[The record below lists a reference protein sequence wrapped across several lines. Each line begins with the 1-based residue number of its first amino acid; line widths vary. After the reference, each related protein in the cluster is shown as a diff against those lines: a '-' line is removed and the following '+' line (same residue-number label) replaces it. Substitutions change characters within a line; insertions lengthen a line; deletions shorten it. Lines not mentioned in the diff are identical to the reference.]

1 MGETLFVQG
10 NEAVGHGAMAAGCEA
25 FFGYPITP
33 QNEITEWFARE
44 FPPQGKVFVQSQSE
58 IASINMVF
66 GAAATG
72 VRCMTSTSSPGW
84 SLMQEGMSMLSNA
97 ELPCV
102 VVLVQRGGPG
112 AGTTRHSQMDYN
124 SATRGGGGGGYH
136 DIVLAPASVQ
146 EQHDHVQLA
155 FHLADKYRNP
165 VIVLSD
171 AILGQMA
178 EPLDVKSLDYNSL
191 PAKEWAVRGRDH
203 QSDGQRRLILPA
215 QGFMPS
221 KAYPNYLTFVN
232 NLDQK
237 FKEMRRTEVRFELQD
252 VEDARVILVAFGS
265 LARVCQGAMEMAR
278 GEGKKVGLVRPISL
292 WPFPAQAIRK
302 LARDGVKFLVVEDN
316 LGQMLEDV
324 ESAIG
329 ESAPVHFLGM
339 LARHEAREMGM
350 IFPDR
355 VLEEINKV
363 Y

>member
-1 MGETLFVQG
+1 MAETVFVQG
-10 NEAVGHGAMAAGCEA
+10 NEAVALGAQAAGCGA

-33 QNEITEWFARE
+33 QNEVTEWFARE
-44 FPPQGKVFVQSQSE
+44 FPQQGKVFVQSQSE
-58 IASINMVF
+58 TASINMLF

-84 SLMQEGMSMLSNA
+84 GLMQEGMSMLANA

-112 AGTTRHSQMDYN
+112 QGTTRHSQMDYN
-124 SATRGGGGGGYH
+124 SATRGGGGGGYRC
-136 DIVLAPASVQ
+136 IVLAPASVQ
-146 EQHDHVQLA
+146 ETHDFVQLA
-155 FHLADKYRNP
+155 FHLADKHRNP
-165 VIVLSD
+165 VVMLSD

-178 EPLDVKSLDYNSL
+178 EPLEVKPLDFGAL
-191 PAKEWAVRGRDH
+191 PPKVWALRGRDH
-203 QSDGQRRLILPA
+203 QADGQRRVVCPS

-221 KAYPNYLTFVN
+221 RTYPTYLSYIN
-232 NLDQK
+232 RLDQK
-237 FKEMRRTEVRFELQD
+237 IKEMRRSEVRYEVQA
-252 VEDARVILVAFGS
+252 VEDAQLILVAFGS
-265 LARVCQGAMEMAR
+265 MARVCQEAMAVAR
-278 GEGKKVGLVRPISL
+278 AQGLKVGLVRPTVL
-292 WPFPAQAIRK
+292 WPFPSGTIRN

-324 ESAIG
+324 EAAVG
-329 ESAPVHFLGM
+329 EKSPVHFLGM

-355 VLEEINKV
+355 VVEEISKV